1 MSATTL
7 RYDLQEI
14 ENIIF
19 QGFNYTVPEDTM
31 KIISSLTMQVG
42 SPNYDKTP
50 VFKKRENMMKAEP
63 SSGSSTAGVG
73 VTSSSGGSSGKKRR
87 NNKSMEIMNDED
99 WENIRTFQTTKMDSK
114 TGIEK
119 EFDAIRAL
127 INKITDKNYTEIR
140 NKIIDNIDNIV
151 SSNVAAANAN
161 ANAVELGII
170 GSNLFEIAS
179 SNRYYSKIYAELY
192 ADLSAKYEFIK
203 TLYEANLQQFI
214 DSFNSIEFVEPDENY
229 DKFCEINKIN
239 EKRKALAAFYMNLMN
254 LGVISKQTIVDITR
268 NLIARIY
275 ELISCENNKNQV
287 DEITETI
294 GIMYKS
300 ELFDDVDVEYDL
312 IQGLTVNE
320 IIAKI
325 ASSKVKDYK
334 SLTNKTLF
342 KFMDLIDM

>member
-63 SSGSSTAGVG
+63 SSGSSTAGAGVG
-73 VTSSSGGSSGKKRR
+73 VSSSSGGSSGKKRR

-151 SSNVAAANAN
+151 SSNVAATN

-192 ADLSAKYEFIK
+192 VDLSAKYEFIK

-254 LGVISKQTIVDITR
+254 LGVVSKQTIIDITR

-275 ELISCENNKNQV
+275 DLISFENNKNQV

-300 ELFDDVDVEYDL
+300 ELFDDADVEYDL